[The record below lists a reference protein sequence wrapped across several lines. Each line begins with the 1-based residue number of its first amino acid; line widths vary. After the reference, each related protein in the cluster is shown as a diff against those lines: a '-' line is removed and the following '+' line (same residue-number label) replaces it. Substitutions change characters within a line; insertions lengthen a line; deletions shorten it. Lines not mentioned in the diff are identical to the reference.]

1 MLLTELYDLLD
12 HLSQYDTHKEAMEH
26 TPTDGRTYHHRI
38 TRRKLKDL
46 IQKIEIQK
54 QNGNFKNIDI
64 PKLLGIVDRHI
75 KSGFVKVKMLR
86 SGWEIY
92 R

>member
-12 HLSQYDTHKEAMEH
+12 HLSQYDTYEEAIKNA
-26 TPTDGRTYHHRI
+26 PTDGRTYHHRI
-38 TRRKLKDL
+38 TKKKLKDL

-54 QNGNFKNIDI
+54 ENGNFRNIDI
-64 PKLLGIVDRHI
+64 PKLLGIVDRRI